1 MVDKNYKIGTVR
13 ITMETNGFP
22 KGFVLKREPTIRE
35 SMYIL
40 QKILGFANDDYKD
53 WFDDTIER
61 QDYRKQCRF
70 ILTEFLKGD
79 CDWTHLCNETQCYD
93 YDEIGFPMA
102 SAFSMASYLKKKGI
116 I

>member
-1 MVDKNYKIGTVR
+1 MKKFNIGTVAM
-13 ITMETNGFP
+13 TMETNGFP
-22 KGFVLKREPTIRE
+22 KGFILKREPTIRE
-35 SMYIL
+35 AMYIL
-40 QKILGFANDDYKD
+40 ENILGFAVGDYKE
-53 WFDDTIER
+53 WFDDALER

-70 ILTEFLKGD
+70 TLTEFLKGD

-102 SAFSMASYLKKKGI
+102 SAFSMASYLKKRGI